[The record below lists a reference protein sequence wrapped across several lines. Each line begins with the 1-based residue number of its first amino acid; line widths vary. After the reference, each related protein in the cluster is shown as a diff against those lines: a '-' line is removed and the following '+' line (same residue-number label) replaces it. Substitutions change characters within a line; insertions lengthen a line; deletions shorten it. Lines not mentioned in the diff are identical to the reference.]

1 MNCPDDETFKLA
13 IKLHNKLRYL
23 SGGNENDQ
31 DLVSL
36 LDCLIQDQRIMKNL
50 IRSIEHRIKDLSS
63 IDEDLAYQF
72 ECDLYYETDGIDKIE
87 ERLTRIEDKV
97 DLLITQLKIEFYKKN
112 D

>member
-36 LDCLIQDQRIMKNL
+36 LDCFIQDQRTNL
-50 IRSIEHRIKDLSS
+50 INQTK
-63 IDEDLAYQF
+63 
-72 ECDLYYETDGIDKIE
+72 
-87 ERLTRIEDKV
+87 
-97 DLLITQLKIEFYKKN
+97 
-112 D
+112 

>member
-36 LDCLIQDQRIMKNL
+36 LDCLIQDQRINL
-50 IRSIEHRIKDLSS
+50 ANQSIK
-63 IDEDLAYQF
+63 
-72 ECDLYYETDGIDKIE
+72 
-87 ERLTRIEDKV
+87 
-97 DLLITQLKIEFYKKN
+97 
-112 D
+112 

>member
-36 LDCLIQDQRIMKNL
+36 LDCLIQDQRTNL
-50 IRSIEHRIKDLSS
+50 INQTK
-63 IDEDLAYQF
+63 
-72 ECDLYYETDGIDKIE
+72 
-87 ERLTRIEDKV
+87 
-97 DLLITQLKIEFYKKN
+97 
-112 D
+112 